1 SSSSS
6 KTTTTEYTTQDKH
19 LEADSGVDALRW
31 PPQFDGSQRAVIDR
45 AMSREQI
52 PEARRQQ
59 VVDVLAHKILDTDNP
74 LRSPA
79 GYAIKLCQRIKSGQF
94 QPVAP
99 PEATAPKAGHKPPGE
114 IDSTASEL
122 REVR

>member
-1 SSSSS
+1 
-6 KTTTTEYTTQDKH
+6 
-19 LEADSGVDALRW
+19 
-31 PPQFDGSQRAVIDR
+31 
-45 AMSREQI
+45 
-52 PEARRQQ
+52 
-59 VVDVLAHKILDTDNP
+59 DNP

-122 REVR
+122 REVRVEMRRLRSEVNGLERDLIPLADPESRPRLEASRDRHRAQLNELSQRYKALRDNTGGEETSTEKTRIAR

>member
-1 SSSSS
+1 
-6 KTTTTEYTTQDKH
+6 
-19 LEADSGVDALRW
+19 
-31 PPQFDGSQRAVIDR
+31 R

-122 REVR
+122 REVRVEMRRLRSEVNGLERDLIPLADPESRPRLEAS